1 MKSKP
6 ITAVVVVALTLLV
19 AGAAPAS
26 TPKAGPAS
34 AANAASNW
42 PMYQYGLSRTGYDP
56 AETAIN
62 PRTASSLK
70 QRWAFK
76 AGGAIS
82 TQVSV
87 VNGVA
92 YWGSWDGLEHASY
105 VRTGKPIWH
114 TYLGQE
120 TSPGCFP
127 VHIGVGSSAALATV
141 SIGGKPTLVDF
152 VGGGFGSYYALNAAT
167 GRVIWS
173 HSFGTPYTGY
183 FSWSSPVFYQGSV
196 YLGVASIG
204 DCPLGQGSVVK
215 FDAATGAIQAD
226 FAVAPPPCL
235 GGGVWGSPAI
245 DQATGDVYVATGND
259 SGACPSGPEPYAQ
272 AFVQLTPDLTPISW
286 WRIPN
291 SQAIGDA
298 DFGVTPTLFTA
309 RIHGVEQQMVG
320 AANKNGIYYALIR
333 GELSKGPVW
342 ETPVISANEEE
353 VSSSAFNGSGVYVA
367 GGQTT
372 IDHRSCWGTVR
383 DLNPGTGKA
392 VWLDCLPGGQQYPA
406 VVATPGMVWV
416 SVGSIFYGLRSTTGQ
431 ILFRRQEA
439 SGAYYY
445 APPSFTGNMLLLGS
459 PDGWLREFV
468 PGR

>member
-6 ITAVVVVALTLLV
+6 ITAVVVIALTLFV
-19 AGAAPAS
+19 AAAAPAS
-26 TPKAGPAS
+26 TPESGSAAAAKAG
-34 AANAASNW
+34 SNW
-42 PMYQYGLSRTGYDP
+42 SMYLYDFNRDDYDS

-76 AGGAIS
+76 AGGGIS

-87 VNGVA
+87 VGGVA

-141 SIGGKPTLVDF
+141 TIDGKPTLVDF
-152 VGGGFGSYYALNAAT
+152 VGGGDGAYFALNASN
-167 GRVIWS
+167 GHVIWS
-173 HSFGTPYTGY
+173 HSFGTPQTGF
-183 FSWSSPVFYQGSV
+183 FSWSSPVFYRGSV

-204 DCPLGQGSVVK
+204 DCPLGPGSVVK
-215 FDAATGAIQAD
+215 FNPSTGAIQAD
-226 FAVAPPPCL
+226 LPLVPAGCL
-235 GGGVWGSPAI
+235 GAGVWGSPTI
-245 DQATGDVYVATGND
+245 DTATGDVYVATGND
-259 SGACPSGPEPYAQ
+259 SGACGSGPEPYAQ
-272 AFVQLTPDLTPISW
+272 AMVRLSPDLTPISW

-291 SQAIGDA
+291 SQAIGDS

-320 AANKNGIYYALIR
+320 AMNKSGIYYAFNRNEIAN
-333 GELSKGPVW
+333 GPVW
-342 ETPVISANEEE
+342 ETPVISTNEEE
-353 VSSSAFNGSGVYVA
+353 VSSSAFNGSGLYVA

-372 IDHRSCWGTVR
+372 IGHRFCWGTIR
-383 DLNPGTGKA
+383 DLNPGTGKV

-406 VVATPGMVWV
+406 VAATPGMVWV
-416 SVGSIFYGLRSTTGQ
+416 AVGSIFYGVRSTTGQ

-445 APPSFTGNMLLLGS
+445 GPPSFTGNMMLLGS

-468 PGR
+468 PSR